1 MDLIYFGIDI
11 YFIRTHATI
20 EDTASIFQ
28 PKKSILVYLLTLRYI
43 YITWLYAQSTF
54 VKKYMA
60 RIIPLCSCP
69 NQNKQYIQRSV
80 EWKVPTL
87 LAAGNVPHVRRP
99 HTLNK
104 WCAIVVDHDRSVW
117 PPQPRL
123 QPVVCDNHALF
134 MICTHFFSSTIEKT
148 DSADYRKS
156 GRSIKRMWCSDIK

>member
-80 EWKVPTL
+80 E
-87 LAAGNVPHVRRP
+87 
-99 HTLNK
+99 
-104 WCAIVVDHDRSVW
+104 
-117 PPQPRL
+117 
-123 QPVVCDNHALF
+123 
-134 MICTHFFSSTIEKT
+134 
-148 DSADYRKS
+148 
-156 GRSIKRMWCSDIK
+156 